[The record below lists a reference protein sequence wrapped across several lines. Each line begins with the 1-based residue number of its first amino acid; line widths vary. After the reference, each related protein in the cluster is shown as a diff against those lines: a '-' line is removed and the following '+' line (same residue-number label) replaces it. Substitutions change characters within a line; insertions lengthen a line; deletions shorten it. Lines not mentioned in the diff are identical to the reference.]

1 MPKNNQGES
10 LDQQLLP
17 EQSLNS
23 PPPAKPELDDKAK
36 KLMIA
41 FLAMY
46 VAASGWPRLCVPPC
60 VRRQVGLLPALARCP
75 SA

>member
-1 MPKNNQGES
+1 MPKNTEGQS

-23 PPPAKPELDDKAK
+23 PAPAKPELDDKAK

-41 FLAMY
+41 FLAM
-46 VAASGWPRLCVPPC
+46 CVLYC
-60 VRRQVGLLPALARCP
+60 A
-75 SA
+75 